1 MKHLIFGI
9 KYITK
14 HWITG
19 EKNPL
24 ICGLV
29 LHNKCNLR
37 CRHCAV
43 IDRPAASMSYADTI
57 KVIDKYYSDGG
68 RCLYLEGGE
77 PFLWRDNSFSLE
89 NVVSYAKGRGY
100 FAVIIYTN
108 GTLPLESGADTIFV
122 SLDGL
127 KKTHD
132 NLRGK
137 SFEKIICNIKNST
150 HPSIYINYTIN
161 SVNKNEVTDFC
172 EYVDKIK
179 QIKGTFFYFHTPYY
193 GYDDL
198 YLEITIRNEI
208 LRRLIELK
216 SRYKILNSS
225 AGLKSAIRNDW
236 KKNLDICIV
245 YENGRYYKCCRE
257 NNSGTLCNDCGYLS
271 YAEIDQVLKMRPS
284 AILNAIKYFGSRKFD
299 YHPG

>member
-1 MKHLIFGI
+1 
-9 KYITK
+9 
-14 HWITG
+14 
-19 EKNPL
+19 
-24 ICGLV
+24 
-29 LHNKCNLR
+29 
-37 CRHCAV
+37 
-43 IDRPAASMSYADTI
+43 
-57 KVIDKYYSDGG
+57 
-68 RCLYLEGGE
+68 
-77 PFLWRDNSFSLE
+77 LE

-161 SVNKNEVTDFC
+161 SVNKNEVADFC
-172 EYVDKIK
+172 EYVDKIE

-284 AILNAIKYFGSRKFD
+284 AILNAIKYFGSRKFN